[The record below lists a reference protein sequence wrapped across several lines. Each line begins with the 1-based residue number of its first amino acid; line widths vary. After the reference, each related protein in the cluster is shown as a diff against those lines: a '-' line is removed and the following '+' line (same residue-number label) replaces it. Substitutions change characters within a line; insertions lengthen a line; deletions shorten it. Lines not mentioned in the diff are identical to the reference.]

1 MTYAVALI
9 TAGLP
14 FAALYLIMD
23 DGNTLLSGAAMT
35 LSVLSL
41 MFAAFVV
48 GSILSQ
54 AVWVIL
60 SRKLGKLYA
69 LVLGLF
75 LYIVLLVLLN
85 QVMPSVDVTMMASM
99 FVLAGMPN
107 GAYQQIPWAMYPD
120 LMDITRHDTGE
131 AIEGAFSA
139 IWLFG
144 QKLANAFAPL
154 SLGIILG
161 IYGWKETTQGKV
173 VQTAEALAAL
183 QASITL
189 VPSAVLLLAILTLV
203 LIYRPSLAQPLF
215 DNK

>member
-1 MTYAVALI
+1 
-9 TAGLP
+9 
-14 FAALYLIMD
+14 
-23 DGNTLLSGAAMT
+23 
-35 LSVLSL
+35 
-41 MFAAFVV
+41 
-48 GSILSQ
+48 
-54 AVWVIL
+54 
-60 SRKLGKLYA
+60 
-69 LVLGLF
+69 
-75 LYIVLLVLLN
+75 
-85 QVMPSVDVTMMASM
+85 
-99 FVLAGMPN
+99 
-107 GAYQQIPWAMYPD
+107 MYPD

-173 VQTAEALAAL
+173 VQTEEALAAL